1 MRTVLLALGIG
12 VVTWLA
18 AVLLLLLAGKKS
30 AARELVALLPNLVA
44 LFKGV
49 LRDPRVSR
57 GSKLWIGLAL
67 AWFASPIDL
76 IPEFIP
82 IVGPLDDAIVA
93 ALVLRHVLK
102 RAGHEVVESH
112 WRGNPDT
119 LRLLLRVAGVS
130 PPG

>member
-1 MRTVLLALGIG
+1 MRTVLLALGIP

-30 AARELVALLPNLVA
+30 AARELVTLLPNLVA

-93 ALVLRHVLK
+93 ALVLRHVLR
-102 RAGHEVVESH
+102 RAGHGVVESH

-119 LRLLLRVAGVS
+119 LRLLLRVAGISS
-130 PPG
+130 PG

>member
-119 LRLLLRVAGVS
+119 LRLLLSLAGVS